1 MYLKSLTIQGFKSFA
16 EKTELQFR
24 SGITAVVGPNGS
36 GKSNIADAM
45 RWVLGEQSVKQLRGG
60 KMEDVIFAGTQFRKP
75 LGQASV
81 SMTLDNSCQT
91 LPVPY
96 NEVVITRRLYRS
108 GESEYLLN
116 NNVVRLR
123 DINELFMDTGI
134 GREGYSM
141 IGQGKID
148 AILSGKPE
156 ERRGLVEE
164 AAGITKYKSRK
175 EEGERKLR
183 NAEDNLDRVED
194 IISTYEERIGP
205 LKAEKEKAEVF
216 LELSREM
223 KDLQVS
229 LILTELEDMAGKNE
243 GLLSEHERL
252 KAEFEGGK
260 SEKAAAE
267 AAQLL
272 LEDEQEEIN
281 DERSAARE
289 EYYLNK
295 GRADELKSESAL
307 LKERIRGL
315 NERITANT
323 AMTEELQGL
332 VTESLRQQAE
342 KQQAVR
348 DTEAGFQQAAAEYE
362 EKQAEFQGCAEKIS
376 QSEKEST
383 ELKNREESLRRAMGE
398 LSAKEAD
405 AQARLKVLLA
415 REESIASLSQNYDAS
430 LKLNQDGREKL
441 VLEREELEKKKG
453 RLTTELDRQKAEL
466 EMLEEE
472 TQEAGRALEN
482 LRRSIRDDQGRQQLL
497 KNLEEAH
504 EGYARSVRDL
514 FGHLKR
520 SKSPLLEDTDILGEV
535 IRTAPEYSV
544 AIEAALGAYV
554 GNVITKTDDQAKQLI
569 GILKKQ
575 RLGRCTFL
583 PRNVIK
589 ARRMKL
595 PEFKTVQVIGL
606 ASDLVETA
614 EPYREIVDSILAR
627 TIITKNMDDALL
639 AARET
644 GHRIRIVTL
653 EGDIILGGGAMTGGS
668 QKGKS
673 AGVVS
678 RKAELDELAGTIE
691 RGIAR
696 FNANK
701 AALDEKR
708 ASLSD
713 RKGQA
718 SDVSERLRSLELEE
732 TRLNERI
739 QSFEREIQKIHELK
753 DSQSEAGTSLTR
765 DIEKAREE
773 ISPLAMKIQE
783 RQQELEETSM
793 AMATL
798 RETRREIFSRSDRLK
813 DQLSDYRVRATRWEK
828 DLSALQADVGR
839 REEEISS
846 REKRIL
852 ELTEEITWQMGEIRS
867 IEESVL
873 EKTRSREK
881 LSGIMAELDQRTD
894 ELDQKEITIRAR
906 IREAQSGLETIRTE
920 YYRLEK
926 ELLKVSMNLE
936 KYESDKADLMTR
948 LNEDLE
954 LTLAEARDLRKPL
967 ESTSRAKKRI
977 REIRTGISRLGT
989 VNLSA
994 VEEYRKVS
1002 DHYEFLSGQREDL
1015 LRSKDDLLKLIAE
1028 MTGKM
1033 RTLFNE
1039 NFVILSRNFKE
1050 TFTQLFNGGTAEL
1063 ILGEGD
1069 VLTGN
1074 IDIHVQPPGKKL
1086 QNINLLSGGE
1096 KVLSAIALT
1105 FAILRMKPSPFCFLD
1120 EIEAALDDAN
1130 VHRYARFIREFA
1142 EETQFILITHRKGTM
1157 EAANILYGVTM
1168 EEKGISKIV
1177 SVDLDDLKEEKI
1189 VG

>member
-16 EKTELQFR
+16 EKTELNFG

-60 KMEDVIFAGTQFRKP
+60 RMEDVIFAGTQFRKP

-81 SMTLDNSCQT
+81 SMTLDNSCHT
-91 LPVPY
+91 LAVPY
-96 NEVVITRRLYRS
+96 NEVVVTRRLYRS

-116 NNVVRLR
+116 NNVVRLK

-164 AAGITKYKSRK
+164 AAGITKFKSRK
-175 EEGERKLR
+175 EEGERKLK

-205 LKAEKEKAEVF
+205 LKTEKEKAEVF
-216 LELSREM
+216 LELSAQL

-229 LILTELEDMAGKNE
+229 LILTELDDMAEKND
-243 GLLSEHERL
+243 GLLTERDTL
-252 KAEFEGGK
+252 EKEFESARRK
-260 SEKAAAE
+260 KQEAE
-267 AAQLL
+267 AARLL
-272 LEDEQEEIN
+272 LEEEQEQLS
-281 DERSAARE
+281 DQRQKVRE

-295 GRADELKSESAL
+295 GKADELKSESAL
-307 LKERIRGL
+307 LEERVRGL
-315 NERITANT
+315 VERATAST
-323 AMTEELQGL
+323 AMAGELKSQLAEGHHQEEAMG
-332 VTESLRQQAE
+332 
-342 KQQAVR
+342 
-348 DTEAGFQQAAAEYE
+348 EAAREAAESVQRASDEYE
-362 EKQAEFQGCAEKIS
+362 KKQAEYQDYAEKIR
-376 QSEKEST
+376 QSESESN
-383 ELKNREESLRRAMGE
+383 ELKSREETLRGTVAE
-398 LSAKEAD
+398 LTAKEAD
-405 AQARLKVLLA
+405 AQAGLKYFLA
-415 REESIASLSQNYDAS
+415 QEESLASLSQNYEAS
-430 LKLNQDGREKL
+430 LTLNQDGLAKL
-441 VLEREELEKKKG
+441 VLEKEVLDGKME
-453 RLTTELDRQKAEL
+453 RLQANLDRHQQDIDDQEEKA
-466 EMLEEE
+466 
-472 TQEAGRALEN
+472 QEAGRALET
-482 LRRSIRDDQGRQQLL
+482 LRRTIRDDQGRQQLL

-504 EGYARSVRDL
+504 EGYARSVKDL
-514 FGHLKR
+514 FSHLKR
-520 SKSPLLEDTDILGEV
+520 ERSPLLQDTHILGDV

-554 GNVITKTDDQAKQLI
+554 GNVITKTDDQATELI

-575 RLGRCTFL
+575 KLGRCTFL
-583 PRNVIK
+583 PRSVIT

-595 PEFKTVQVIGL
+595 PVFKSVGVIGL
-606 ASDLVETA
+606 ASDLVDTE
-614 EPYREIVDSILAR
+614 EPFREIIDSILAR
-627 TIITKNMDDALL
+627 TIVTRTMDDAVL

-653 EGDIILGGGAMTGGS
+653 EGDMILGGGAMTGGS

-673 AGVVS
+673 TGVVS
-678 RKAELDELAGTIE
+678 RKAELQQLAVQIDQNIE
-691 RGIAR
+691 R
-696 FNANK
+696 FNQDKTAYDAGRK
-701 AALDEKR
+701 T
-708 ASLSD
+708 LSD
-713 RKGQA
+713 LRGQA
-718 SDVSERLRSLELEE
+718 SEVSERLRSLELEE
-732 TRLNERI
+732 TKLTERI
-739 QSFEREIQKIHELK
+739 EAFGREIEKIRALK
-753 DSQSEAGTSLTR
+753 SRQSEAGDSLNR
-765 DIEKAREE
+765 DIARAREE
-773 ISPLAMKIQE
+773 LKQLALKIQAG
-783 RQQELEETSM
+783 QAELAEAQN
-793 AMATL
+793 AMAAL
-798 RETRREIFSRSDRLK
+798 RETRREIFQESDRLK
-813 DQLSDYRVRATRWEK
+813 DSLSDHRVEVTQAEK
-828 DLSALQADVGR
+828 DLAARTADL
-839 REEEISS
+839 
-846 REKRIL
+846 KRQEAENASKEDRIQQL
-852 ELTEEITWQMGEIRS
+852 EAEVLGQKDEIRAL
-867 IEESVL
+867 EASVL
-873 EKTRSREK
+873 DKEGTRQ
-881 LSGIMAELDQRTD
+881 ELLAVMTALDGKTD
-894 ELDQKEITIRAR
+894 ELDRQEVMVRSKIRDA
-906 IREAQSGLETIRTE
+906 ESSLETIRTE
-920 YYRLEK
+920 FYRVEK
-926 ELLKVSMNLE
+926 ELLKVSLNLE

-954 LTLAEARDLRKPL
+954 LTLAEARDLARPL
-967 ESTSRAKKRI
+967 ESKARAKKRI
-977 REIRTGISRLGT
+977 SEIRSGIAKLGT

-994 VEEYRKVS
+994 LEEYRKVS
-1002 DHYEFLSGQREDL
+1002 EHYEFLSSQREDL

-1039 NFVILSRNFKE
+1039 NFLILSRNFKE
-1050 TFTQLFNGGTAEL
+1050 TFSQLFNGGTAEL

-1130 VHRYARFIREFA
+1130 VYRYARFIREFA
-1142 EETQFILITHRKGTM
+1142 EDTQFILITHRKGTM